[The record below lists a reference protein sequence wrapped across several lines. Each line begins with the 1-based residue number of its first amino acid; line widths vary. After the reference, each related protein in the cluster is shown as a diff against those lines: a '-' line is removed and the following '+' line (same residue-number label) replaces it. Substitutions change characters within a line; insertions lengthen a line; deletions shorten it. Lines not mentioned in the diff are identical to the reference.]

1 MNTVELIPHREAPH
15 DDQNSAYAEPSRPWI
30 TALIWIFLIT
40 CIMGFIGLV
49 LVDAIQQDIKRDQ
62 RERRKQFENREML
75 RIFEETTR
83 QQREDLATVQA
94 SVNDLRQARKKMVDP
109 R

>member
-1 MNTVELIPHREAPH
+1 MTTEMIPHAETPH
-15 DDQNSAYAEPSRPWI
+15 NDLDSAYKEPSRPWVAVLAWI
-30 TALIWIFLIT
+30 LLLTFAMGVLTLALA
-40 CIMGFIGLV
+40 
-49 LVDAIQQDIKRDQ
+49 DAIHQDVK

-83 QQREDLATVQA
+83 QQREQSASIQA
-94 SVNDLRQARKKMVDP
+94 SINDLRQARKKMVDP

>member
-1 MNTVELIPHREAPH
+1 MNTVELIPHREAPYN
-15 DDQNSAYAEPSRPWI
+15 DQNSAYEEPSRPWV
-30 TALIWIFLIT
+30 AVLAWILLLTFA
-40 CIMGFIGLV
+40 MGVLTLA
-49 LVDAIQQDIKRDQ
+49 LVDAIHQDVK

>member
-1 MNTVELIPHREAPH
+1 MNTVELIPHRETPR
-15 DDQNSAYAEPSRPWI
+15 DDRNSAYEEPSHPWV
-30 TALIWIFLIT
+30 AVLAWILLLTFA
-40 CIMGFIGLV
+40 MGVLTLA
-49 LVDAIQQDIKRDQ
+49 LVDAIHQDVT

>member
-1 MNTVELIPHREAPH
+1 MNTTEMIPHTETPH
-15 DDQNSAYAEPSRPWI
+15 NDLDSAYEEPSRPWVAVLAWI
-30 TALIWIFLIT
+30 LLLTFAMGVLTLALA
-40 CIMGFIGLV
+40 
-49 LVDAIQQDIKRDQ
+49 DAIHQDVK

-83 QQREDLATVQA
+83 QQRDAVAHVHA
-94 SVNDLRQARKKMVDP
+94 SVNDLKRARKKMVDP

>member
-1 MNTVELIPHREAPH
+1 MMNTVELIPHRETPH
-15 DDQNSAYAEPSRPWI
+15 NDLNSAYMEPSRPWI
-30 TALIWIFLIT
+30 TALAWIFMIV
-40 CIMGFIGLV
+40 CILGVLGLA
-49 LVDAIQQDIKRDQ
+49 LVDAAHQDIK

-83 QQREDLATVQA
+83 QQREQAADIQA
-94 SVNDLRQARKKMVDP
+94 SINDLKQARKKMVDP